1 MPGELMHG
9 VRMLADE
16 DDRFAPY
23 GALLEKIDRRI
34 GGMPPCP
41 CPPGCD
47 RCCRVSLTLFP
58 VEAFHLRE
66 AFLRLRPAVA
76 QRVAR
81 QALAARSPV
90 CPFLLDGACAVYASR
105 PVLCR
110 LHGYPFLR
118 RVRGE
123 DAVEIHGGC
132 ECLPLE
138 AMPVSAGGG
147 TRKVSAQDLD
157 GTFLRRVQGEDA
169 VEIHG
174 GCECLPLEAMRV
186 SAGGGTRTVSAQDL
200 DGINGLLAMV
210 NDVFCKQAGLGP
222 DGPAARIA
230 VSAIP
235 GARFPEGERH
245 ADL

>member
-1 MPGELMHG
+1 MTESSGHKVKPGELMRG

-16 DDRFAPY
+16 EDRFAPY
-23 GALLEKIDRRI
+23 GALLEKIDQRI
-34 GGMPPCP
+34 GRMPPCP

-81 QALAARSPV
+81 QALAAPSPV
-90 CPFLLDGACAVYASR
+90 CPFLLDGGCAVYASR

-132 ECLPLE
+132 ECLPLD
-138 AMPVSAGGG
+138 AMP
-147 TRKVSAQDLD
+147 
-157 GTFLRRVQGEDA
+157 
-169 VEIHG
+169 
-174 GCECLPLEAMRV
+174 V

-210 NDVFCKQAGLGP
+210 NDVFCKQAGLGSH
-222 DGPAARIA
+222 GPAARIA

-235 GARFPEGERH
+235 GARFPEGGRH